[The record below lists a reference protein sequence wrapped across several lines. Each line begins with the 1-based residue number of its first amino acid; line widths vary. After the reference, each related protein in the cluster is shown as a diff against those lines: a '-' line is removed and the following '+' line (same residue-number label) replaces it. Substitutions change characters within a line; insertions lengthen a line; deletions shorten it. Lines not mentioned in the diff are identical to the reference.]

1 MALKYGSKPSGF
13 GLRSGNKKGM
23 PFKQM
28 GSTPAKHGKS
38 EDFQRGKK
46 GHNPDTMSAEH
57 EDFHAKQ
64 SGESP
69 TQYKGVSPM
78 NKLDDPSTGDQSSFN
93 DDEDVKKT
101 NIEEFKKQTVIV
113 DGKTYKKGE
122 EPEPKSKTGS
132 EAIKELEKETTEKHG
147 KLPWQEGYTEK
158 DDAHKDDDT
167 SLPDN
172 VETKDDGEEKKEKWW
187 KSNAFKEGMYNL
199 AAITATDPSKR
210 QMYLQKSQ
218 QYKKPAELTQEQK
231 EDLAYKDN
239 RRKIQELT
247 IKQKQQQLD
256 ETTKTTAK
264 DNDPTS
270 EQVNIASRVQTK
282 EFSEIE
288 QAGLDARQAEREK
301 EMDTKY
307 GYLNTETGEWV
318 PGTFME
324 EQKTTE

>member
-28 GSTPAKHGKS
+28 GSTPA
-38 EDFQRGKK
+38 
-46 GHNPDTMSAEH
+46 
-57 EDFHAKQ
+57 
-64 SGESP
+64 
-69 TQYKGVSPM
+69 QYKGVSPM
-78 NKLDDPSTGDQSSFN
+78 NKLNDPSTGDQSSFFGDV
-93 DDEDVKKT
+93 DDKKT
-101 NIEEFKKQTVIV
+101 NITEFEKGTYQAIDPK
-113 DGKTYKKGE
+113 DGKMKTWKIGE
-122 EPEPKSKTGS
+122 GPRSSEEESSEPKSKTGS

-147 KLPWQEGYTEK
+147 KLPWQEGYTEE

-172 VETKDDGEEKKEKWW
+172 VETKDDGKEKKEKWW

-247 IKQKQQQLD
+247 IKEKQKKLD

-264 DNDPTS
+264 RNDPTS
-270 EQVNIASRVQTK
+270 TDQVNIASRVQTK

-324 EQKTTE
+324 EYGDQKTTTTTE